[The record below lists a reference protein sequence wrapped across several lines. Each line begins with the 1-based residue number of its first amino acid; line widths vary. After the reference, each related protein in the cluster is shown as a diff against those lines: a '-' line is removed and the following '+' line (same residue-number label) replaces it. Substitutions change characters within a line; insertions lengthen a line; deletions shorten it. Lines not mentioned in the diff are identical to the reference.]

1 MDSTIDADDG
11 LIFVIVLRKY
21 GKISFGCVFYI
32 FIFEHLAFIDVGFG
46 LAAEDRVAMHLLP
59 NIDLGLH

>member
-1 MDSTIDADDG
+1 MGSTIDADDC
-11 LIFVIVLRKY
+11 LVFLIVLWEY
-21 GKISFGCVFYI
+21 CEISFGCVFDI
-32 FIFEHLAFIDVGFG
+32 FVFEHLAFIDVEFG